1 MFEIVKDKIM
11 YHASARN
18 YKVGD
23 VLEFGK
29 ERNYQAVRAY
39 EQGFRMIDGANYET
53 FVDNKL
59 KNKKRL
65 SLQETKDF
73 LEAFYKYS
81 YAVRE
86 YAMEEC
92 REKYY
97 PDHPSRLSGLFLVDN
112 LESAKGYLSTAKG
125 KLKQVEPRVIVFK
138 LNGKL
143 LKTSN
148 AFNDRGLSFDD
159 TVENAKKY
167 FNGVDDSFEGK
178 AEVIEIITQ

>member
-1 MFEIVKDKIM
+1 MFEIVKDKVM

-39 EQGFRMIDGANYET
+39 EQG
-53 FVDNKL
+53 
-59 KNKKRL
+59 
-65 SLQETKDF
+65 
-73 LEAFYKYS
+73 
-81 YAVRE
+81 
-86 YAMEEC
+86 
-92 REKYY
+92 
-97 PDHPSRLSGLFLVDN
+97 
-112 LESAKGYLSTAKG
+112 
-125 KLKQVEPRVIVFK
+125 FK

-167 FNGVDDSFEGK
+167 FNGIDDSFENKKSIEYLFEGK
-178 AEVIEIITQ
+178 AEVVEIITQ